1 MTRSLEMH
9 IQRTRLLS
17 KCYNKAKQSKKKK
30 SEGGKGNVYSVDL
43 TMSEK
48 EQGKHWA
55 E

>member
-1 MTRSLEMH
+1 MTKSLEMH

-17 KCYNKAKQSKKKK
+17 KQKEKK